1 MSKKEKLINRLKTKP
16 KDFTYNEAKTLLE
29 SVGFIESNKGKTSG
43 LRVVFIESKSGLK
56 FELHKPHP
64 GNILKPYVIIGLI
77 KILNELG
84 VI

>member
-1 MSKKEKLINRLKTKP
+1 MSKKEKRINRLKTKP

-29 SVGFIESNKGKTSG
+29 SVGFVESNKGKTSG
-43 LRVVFIESKSGLK
+43 SRVVFIENKSGLK